1 MFAAL
6 AVAKYVNMGV
16 VAFSLV
22 SITSASCPSR
32 TEEVKRHSAF
42 DVHVTAQPIVRPLC
56 RGCRSHG
63 RDGRRRN
70 AILEGNAGHC
80 VDGIAVGV
88 ERYAVRGSAGFG
100 DVSGTGG

>member
-6 AVAKYVNMGV
+6 AVGKYVNMGV

-22 SITSASCPSR
+22 LIILASCPSK
-32 TEEVKRHSAF
+32 TEGGKRHGAF

-56 RGCRSHG
+56 CNRASRGC
-63 RDGRRRN
+63 DGRRRN
-70 AILEGNAGHC
+70 AILKGNAGHC